1 MIDVHCLS
9 RPERG
14 LYALRIRGHACY
26 APHGADIVC
35 AAVSTLGYTF
45 AAALQR
51 FYSEGALSGSPRICE
66 REGFL
71 CILGRADK
79 AHAAALG
86 QTYETVK
93 TGLTLLAESYPAHVR
108 LR

>member
-1 MIDVHCLS
+1 MIEVHCLS

-51 FYSEGALSGSPRICE
+51 LYSEGVLCCPPRI
-66 REGFL
+66 REGEGSL
-71 CILGRADK
+71 CLLGCADQV
-79 AHAAALG
+79 HAAALG

-93 TGLTLLAESYPAHVR
+93 TGLTLLAESYPAYVR

>member
-26 APHGADIVC
+26 APRGADIVC

-51 FYSEGALSGSPRICE
+51 LHSEGALSGPPRIHE
-66 REGFL
+66 EEGFL
-71 CILGRADK
+71 CVLGCADK
-79 AHAAALG
+79 AHSAALA
-86 QTYETVK
+86 QTFETVK
-93 TGLTLLAESYPAHVR
+93 TGLMLLADSYPNHIR

>member
-1 MIDVHCLS
+1 VIVIHCLS

-45 AAALQR
+45 AAALQCL
-51 FYSEGALSGSPRICE
+51 YSEGALCAPPRI
-66 REGFL
+66 REGEGSLFL
-71 CILGRADK
+71 LGCADPVQR
-79 AHAAALG
+79 AALA

-93 TGLTLLAESYPAHVR
+93 VGLQLLAESYPEHVR

>member
-1 MIDVHCLS
+1 MIVIHCLS

-14 LYALRIRGHACY
+14 LYALSIRGHACY

-35 AAVSTLGYTF
+35 AAVSTLGYNF
-45 AAALQR
+45 AAAVQQL
-51 FYSEGALSGSPRICE
+51 YTEGALDGPPRI
-66 REGFL
+66 REEEGSL
-71 CILGRADK
+71 CVLGCADK
-79 AHAAALG
+79 AHGAALA

-93 TGLTLLAESYPAHVR
+93 VGLQLLAESYPEHVR